1 MTKSIFFP
9 QNMTTYGLLSLEN
22 PLDRSQPPL
31 YFVTKWQKIATKQN
45 PSHDWE
51 FGVRTSFHYAYAM
64 HPKKKRQNKFG

>member
-45 PSHDWE
+45 PSHD
-51 FGVRTSFHYAYAM
+51 
-64 HPKKKRQNKFG
+64 